1 MEKTAMNTFYK
12 ADSRGTGLNWHAMR
26 LSVMLTALLIGCG
39 SPESNSAGTSDS
51 TEDAISFRVDGHL
64 KIIRGDEILAELEI
78 EIAETDSSRER
89 GMMQRNQLPQT
100 RGMLFVFETEEDRT
114 FWMANTPLSLD
125 LLFIDADS
133 TIMHMAKYMR
143 PLSAQNV
150 PSNGRA
156 RYVLEVIAG
165 FSDTIGIIEG
175 DRISWT
181 RLQDD

>member
-1 MEKTAMNTFYK
+1 MLYTTQHRGMGAKRVVMGLPMMFTAF
-12 ADSRGTGLNWHAMR
+12 
-26 LSVMLTALLIGCG
+26 LLGCG
-39 SPESNSAGTSDS
+39 SPQSNSAHTSDAS
-51 TEDAISFRVDGHL
+51 EDTIAFRIDGHL
-64 KIIRGDEILAELEI
+64 NIVRDGEILAELEI
-78 EIAETDSSRER
+78 EIAETDSSRAR
-89 GMMQRNQLPQT
+89 GLMQRNQLPQT
-100 RGMLFVFETEEDRT
+100 RGMLFIFDTEEDRA

-143 PLSAQNV
+143 PLSAQDV
-150 PSNGRA
+150 PSNGPA

-181 RLQDD
+181 RLRVD